1 MKNCRWIN
9 SRNALRVALTAFVV
23 CCARFSLGQRNTT
36 VQQVD
41 SAADLRGNLQAL
53 VTFSPDPCDSPF
65 GIDQDFSDVESAIF
79 RAMTDEVTRALNANL
94 TASKSAKDRAIES
107 LEALRKMSAEV
118 NASWPEENRFQFE
131 LLDLSPALVLKVTIR
146 TRGRYFVFAV
156 PAEDD
161 SGKPNRAWRI
171 VGSDDED
178 ESGNNRFGRL
188 LDVYP
193 LHRGASGNP
202 RFLAKFI
209 NGGCAGSIGVS
220 YDAREWVPQGLGSFD
235 QIIKQTGAFGLDDK
249 VPGFPQIGQLQ
260 TKGPTITLPYCWFSA
275 IDTWDNPSMCAVD
288 TYDLS
293 GDTVRFRIRTYNR
306 PDLLPIAK
314 ALEYAEQRDYPA
326 VLAYCATAQVARSL
340 VREVPPFIVA
350 EDLKVTRIGTDAES
364 VEFGS
369 APAYRFQVAKRGGR
383 WVVTT
388 FSPN

>member
-1 MKNCRWIN
+1 
-9 SRNALRVALTAFVV
+9 V
-23 CCARFSLGQRNTT
+23 
-36 VQQVD
+36 
-41 SAADLRGNLQAL
+41 
-53 VTFSPDPCDSPF
+53 
-65 GIDQDFSDVESAIF
+65 
-79 RAMTDEVTRALNANL
+79 TDEVTQALNVNP
-94 TASKSAKDRAIES
+94 SAPESPKERATES

-118 NASWPEENRFQFE
+118 NASWPEEYRFQFE
-131 LLDLSPALVLKVTIR
+131 ILDLSPALVLEVTIR
-146 TRGRYFVFAV
+146 THGRYFVFAV

-161 SGKPNRAWRI
+161 SGKPNQAWRM
-171 VGSDDED
+171 VGSDDESD
-178 ESGNNRFGRL
+178 DKEVPQL
-188 LDVYP
+188 ILHLYP
-193 LHRGASGNP
+193 LHRGAGGNP

-209 NGGCAGSIGVS
+209 RSGCAGSIGVS
-220 YDAREWVPQGLGSFD
+220 YDAREWGSQGTGSFD

-249 VPGFPQIGQLQ
+249 VPGFEQIGELH
-260 TKGPTITLPYCWFSA
+260 TNGSLITLPYCWFSA